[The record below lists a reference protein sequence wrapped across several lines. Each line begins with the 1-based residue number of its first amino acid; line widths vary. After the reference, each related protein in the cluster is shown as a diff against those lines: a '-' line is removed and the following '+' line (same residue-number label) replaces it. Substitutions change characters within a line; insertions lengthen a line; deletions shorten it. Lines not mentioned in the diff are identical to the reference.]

1 MSGPSTDEH
10 TASSISTPASSTRAA
25 PPPRRSPTA
34 SASRSPGARPCRSSA
49 ASRACSASTA
59 PTPSRRRCPNVLV
72 DHVHEHGG
80 LGRGVGYWLGNAMLQ
95 TGRSPQQIAEAVDA
109 GELDLTTLEL
119 AEDGAIHERVI
130 DETAARLR
138 EIRGALRRAPGDARA
153 PRRSSDAAAL
163 RAHRHGRCVRGRRA
177 RQGRGRGRRRHRGRD
192 PLDRAEPAR
201 LRPLRPHHRGL
212 RRHVRHA
219 GQLPHHA
226 RGDGRV
232 VGAARPLHP
241 PVELLLGPVH
251 VGDRRDGRVGG
262 LRQHGQRR
270 PLRDP
275 LPRHQHRPRPDRPAR
290 VAHDQRLL
298 RRRHQH
304 RRGQLPAHR
313 RRDRGGAVGDGVA
326 VHQPPARARLRRA
339 RRADRARRRVRD
351 RRARHATGCCTSG
364 RRRS

>member
-1 MSGPSTDEH
+1 
-10 TASSISTPASSTRAA
+10 
-25 PPPRRSPTA
+25 
-34 SASRSPGARPCRSSA
+34 
-49 ASRACSASTA
+49 
-59 PTPSRRRCPNVLV
+59 
-72 DHVHEHGG
+72 
-80 LGRGVGYWLGNAMLQ
+80 MLQ
-95 TGRSPQQIAEAVDA
+95 TGRSPQQIAEAVSA
-109 GELDLTTLEL
+109 GELDLLRRSEL
-119 AEDGAIHERVI
+119 GRGGAIRERVS
-130 DETAARLR
+130 EECAARLR
-138 EIRGALRRAPGDARA
+138 EISRRFDERRAMRERLGEAA
-153 PRRSSDAAAL
+153 DAAAL
-163 RAHRHGRCVRGRRA
+163 RAHRHRRRVRGRRP
-177 RQGRGRGRRRHRGRD
+177 RQGRRRGRRRHRRGD
-192 PLDRAEPAR
+192 PLDRPEPAR

-212 RRHVRHA
+212 RRHVRHP

-232 VGAARPLHP
+232 VRAARPLRA
-241 PVELLLGPVH
+241 PVELLLGAVH

-290 VAHDQRLL
+290 LAHDQRLL

-313 RRDRGGAVGDGVA
+313 RRDRGSAVGDRLA
-326 VHQPPARARLRRA
+326 VHQPPARTRLGRA

-351 RRARHATGCCTSG
+351 RRAGDATACCTSG